1 MTKRISDF
9 KINFILSLIFKIEI
23 KKYEITFTLENNP
36 KVMKSILVDNNIS
49 SKKIPKLQKYI

>member
-9 KINFILSLIFKIEI
+9 KIYFILSLIFKIEI
-23 KKYEITFTLENNP
+23 KNYEITFTLENNP